1 MIYIT
6 VLDDFDMAGALL
18 VDSFVTKQ
26 SSTVLLCP
34 KLRDRAADGGFTII
48 ELLIVVAIIAILAAI
63 AVPQLLG
70 ARLAANETSAIG
82 SMRTVH
88 SAQSSFAAT
97 CGRSGYAQSLEDLA
111 RSLPDGTPGY
121 IFAPLSANGEIGSGY
136 VATLFPGPGATDVA
150 PAAQTCNNSA
160 SPSVSAFVAERH
172 PVSVGMTGNRSFA
185 VDVTGTIYQRLD
197 GATIL
202 DVSTATPLR

>member
-1 MIYIT
+1 
-6 VLDDFDMAGALL
+6 MAVGLL
-18 VDSFVTKQ
+18 NIATVTKQ
-26 SSTVLLCP
+26 SSCVRLCP
-34 KLRDRAADGGFTII
+34 MPRNRAAEGGFTII

-88 SAQSSFAAT
+88 SAQASYAAT
-97 CGRSGYAQSLEDLA
+97 CGRSGYAQTLEDLA

-121 IFAPLSANGEIGSGY
+121 IFAPLSANGEVGSGY
-136 VATLFPGPGATDVA
+136 ASTVFAGPTAVDVV
-150 PAAQTCNNSA
+150 PADETCNNSA
-160 SPSVSAFVAERH
+160 SPSVSDFVAERH
-172 PVSVGMTGNRSFA
+172 PVGIGITGTRSFA
-185 VDVTGTIYQRLD
+185 VDGTGTIYQRLD

-202 DVSTATPLR
+202 DVTNATPLR